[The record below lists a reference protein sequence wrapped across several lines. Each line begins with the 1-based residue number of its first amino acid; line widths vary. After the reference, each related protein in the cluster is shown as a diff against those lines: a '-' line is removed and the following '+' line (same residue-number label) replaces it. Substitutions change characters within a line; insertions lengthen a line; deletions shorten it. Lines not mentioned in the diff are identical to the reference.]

1 MSMMIGKKLADR
13 YEIMRELGRG
23 GMGIVYLARDPL
35 LDRDVAVKIVTPAYL
50 SPEGIERFKREA
62 KTVAKMD
69 HPAVVVVHDI
79 GEEDGS
85 LFFVMPY
92 VVGTNLRSFL
102 EDRSLSLGE
111 VLDIGIQVAEA
122 LEYSHTQGIVHR
134 DIKPENIML
143 TRQQP
148 EGIRVRITD
157 FGLAMAATEHRL
169 TLSGA
174 LVGTIAYLSPEQLSA
189 QVVDGRSDIYSLGA
203 VLYECL
209 VGQPPFTGDVRSTL
223 YRIVHEI
230 PQPLRLLL
238 DWVEEDLE
246 VIVMQ
251 CLDKDPLRRPQRAWE
266 VAESLTRFRHKLQES
281 EWQRKVYSSSTVN
294 RLHHRPDVSLVG
306 REKEFVELQRRLNLA
321 LTGEC
326 QFVVVTGEPGIG
338 KSRLLEELENL
349 VRLRKLP
356 VFHGRFVELD
366 QSFPYQGFCE
376 VIQESFR
383 SMRNTSGPLDFTDLA
398 PELLSLFP
406 VLTEIEELRSSMA
419 ASKRSVPANEARK
432 VEDRTYIFELLA
444 RALAR
449 IAGGKPMAI
458 LLEDLHAADVSVEA
472 LQYIIRRL
480 SPTPTLFVA
489 TYRATEVD
497 KGHPLIR
504 MLDGFQGDRRFS
516 LVRLGPLST
525 QDHRAFIEGMIGTRK
540 IDDAFADR
548 LYAATEGNPY
558 FTKELVR
565 SLLDSKG
572 IIREDSGSWV
582 LSSETGIS
590 SETLPATVQQTI
602 KKRIER
608 LPKDMKDLL
617 SIASVLGKTFEL
629 RDLEML
635 IEETG
640 TEDLVDRLVEE
651 GFLEEVRQSKGDR
664 LNFSSGI
671 LRDVLYAGLTSRKR
685 RSIHCKYAEELEK
698 RNSGRLERVY
708 PQLMHN
714 YLHGDVP
721 EKVVEYGLKL
731 AGKSLEAYSAEDAI
745 RSVRIVLD
753 SLEEVGG
760 ENQSLEAKAR
770 MILSEAQRMTG
781 NIDAALKE
789 LAEAIQI
796 HERSNHHSE
805 AVHAILAATETAWE
819 GRRVDEAKRW
829 VEQGLNQARDSGE
842 TEILIRFL
850 SYGVTI
856 ANLRGE
862 YEKAREYQLEAERL
876 QPASKPG
883 VEEIPRG
890 GVLVVALSPPIRWTY
905 TSDVLTEESEVFGN
919 IFETLLTS
927 DARGNLVP
935 SLCERWEVLENGKA
949 FLFTLCQGVRMHDG
963 RTLTAQVLKTSLETR
978 IHRSK
983 NSLPAGFTAIRAVSQ
998 FLEGSAREIEGIKV
1012 LSDYKL
1018 EIQLQEPLPIYPAL
1032 LTDSRTGIMLENP
1045 EAGAPMIGTGPFKI
1059 VSLEPN
1065 RVILERNQDYWKGV
1079 SSYLDVV
1086 EFRAALSAAEIAAGF
1101 RSGEFDLARD
1111 LMPEDLDEILQDRR
1125 LRTGLCE
1132 APKKNIYFILF
1143 NRFSPVARVPMVRWA
1158 LLGSVRTHDLVRGTL
1173 GRFAQPAE
1181 GLFPPGI
1188 LGHDPGKR
1196 RQALAREKALELLQ
1210 SSRIPFPIRLKA
1222 SVHPIFQDRY
1232 ASLTKAL
1239 FKVWE
1244 DLGVQISI
1252 ETPNIASFQERVRD
1266 NEGIDLMI
1274 GRWIADYD
1282 DPDNFAYGL
1291 FHSRLGRY
1299 RNYYSSNELDELM
1312 AGARSESRPHARE
1325 KLYRKADD
1333 LLMETAFFLPLFHD
1347 IDYRVVNPRVRG
1359 LTLRSSP
1366 PYINYIE
1373 VGKAESAAPSAV
1385 RKSGGGIVHVPIV
1398 SEILTMD
1405 PAVVSTVVQSE
1416 VLPTV
1421 FENLTREADGAR
1433 IVPWLAS
1440 EFQAE
1445 EGGKRFR
1452 FHLREDVRFHDGH
1465 RLTARDVRYSF
1476 ERILQSQVSESRWL
1490 LSPIRGARELLSG
1503 EAQSLDGFK
1512 ILSASEFTIDLE
1524 KPISFFPAILAYPA
1538 AAIIPEGSNS
1548 FTGGWREG
1556 CVGTG
1561 PFRVTHFEPAKSLE
1575 LEANQY
1581 YWRPE
1586 YPKSDG
1592 LIFKFGI
1599 PPSEILAGFRSGQ
1612 YSLAWDLFP
1621 TDVEAL
1627 RREFAFA
1634 SRYRDTPRLSTY
1646 YVVFNVNK
1654 GPLVDESL
1662 RHQLIDAI
1670 DVEGLVRRNLG
1681 RLAIPAHSLIPPGLL
1696 GYEPKRQIK
1705 RASTQERQDQQEIEL
1720 VAARNSV
1727 YQDRYSTVAGE
1738 LMKAFG
1744 ERGFPIRLQETKFE
1758 IYNRELALASVD
1770 LAIERW
1776 VADYPDADTF
1786 LHGLLHSQKGLVG
1799 RFCGSPEID
1808 QLIEKARIE
1817 SEPAMRHH
1825 IYREIEEIIAK
1836 RALLLP
1842 LFHEQAYRFAGPNV
1856 EGLDVTFALPHVA
1869 YEKLWVRR

>member
-1 MSMMIGKKLADR
+1 MIGKKLADR
-13 YEIMRELGRG
+13 YEIVRELGRG

-35 LDRDVAVKIVTPAYL
+35 LDREVAVKIVTPAYL
-50 SPEGIERFKREA
+50 SPDGIERFKREA
-62 KTVAKMD
+62 KIVAKMD

-92 VVGTNLRSFL
+92 VAGTNLRSFMD
-102 EDRSLSLGE
+102 DRSLNLGE
-111 VLDIGIQVAEA
+111 VIDLSVQVAEA
-122 LEYSHTQGIVHR
+122 LEYSHSQGIVHR

-143 TRQQP
+143 TRFP
-148 EGIRVRITD
+148 PDGVRVRITD

-209 VGQPPFTGDVRSTL
+209 VGQPPFFGDVRSTL

-230 PQPLRLLL
+230 PQPLRLML

-251 CLDKDPLRRPQRAWE
+251 CLEKDPLRRPQHMWE
-266 VAESLTRFRHKLQES
+266 VAESLSRYRHKLQEA
-281 EWQRKVYSSSTVN
+281 EWRRKVFTSSTAV
-294 RLHHRPDVSLVG
+294 RMHHRPDVSFVG
-306 REKEFVELQRRLNLA
+306 REKEFVELQRRLNQA
-321 LTGEC
+321 VTGEC
-326 QFVVVTGEPGIG
+326 QFVVVTGEAGIG

-349 VRLRKLP
+349 ARLRKFP

-383 SMRNTSGPLDFTDLA
+383 TMRTGSGPLDFSDLA
-398 PELLSLFP
+398 PDLLSLFP
-406 VLTEIEELRSSMA
+406 VLMEIEELRSSL
-419 ASKRSVPANEARK
+419 SPSVRGVSLSEVRK
-432 VEDRTYIFELLA
+432 VEDRTYIFELIA
-444 RALAR
+444 RSLAR
-449 IAGGKPMAI
+449 IAGGKPLI
-458 LLEDLHAADVSVEA
+458 VLLEDLHAADVSVDA
-472 LQYIIRRL
+472 LQYIVRRL
-480 SPTPTLFVA
+480 NPTPTLFVA
-489 TYRATEVD
+489 TYRNTEVD

-504 MLDGFQGDRRFS
+504 MLDSFQGDKRFS
-516 LVRLGPLST
+516 LVRLGPFST
-525 QDHRAFIEGMIGTRK
+525 MDHRAFIEGMIGSRK
-540 IDDAFADR
+540 IEDTFADR
-548 LYAATEGNPY
+548 LYSATEGNPY

-572 IIREDSGSWV
+572 IIREDSGGYV
-582 LSSETGIS
+582 LSGDSGIS
-590 SETLPATVQQTI
+590 SDALPATVQQTI

-608 LPKDMKDLL
+608 LPKEMKDLL

-629 RDLEML
+629 RDLEPL
-635 IEETG
+635 IEDKG
-640 TEDLVDRLVEE
+640 TEDLVDRLVED
-651 GFLEEVRQSKGDR
+651 GFLEEVRQSRGDR

-708 PQLMHN
+708 PQLVHN

-731 AGKSLEAYSAEDAI
+731 ARKSLEAFGAEDAI

-760 ENQSLEAKAR
+760 ENQSLEATAR
-770 MILSEAQRMTG
+770 TILSEAFRATG

-789 LAEAIQI
+789 LSEVVQI
-796 HERSNHHSE
+796 YERLNHQAD
-805 AVHAILAATETAWE
+805 AVRAMLTATEAAWE

-829 VEQGLNQARDSGE
+829 VEQGLEKARGLGE
-842 TEILIRFL
+842 TEVLIRLLTF
-850 SYGVTI
+850 GVTI
-856 ANLRGE
+856 SNLRGE
-862 YEKAREYQLEAERL
+862 YEKAREYQLEAEKL
-876 QPASKPG
+876 QPAVKQG
-883 VEEIPRG
+883 EEEIPMG

-935 SLCERWEVLENGKA
+935 SLCERWEVIDNGKA
-949 FLFTLCQGVRMHDG
+949 FLFTLHQGVRMHDG
-963 RTLTAQVLKTSLETR
+963 RTLTAQVVKASIENR
-978 IHRSK
+978 IKRAA
-983 NSLPAGFTAIRAVSQ
+983 NSLPAGFTGIRGEAE
-998 FLEGSAREIEGIKV
+998 FLKGTANQIEGIRAI
-1012 LSDYKL
+1012 SDYRL
-1018 EIQLQEPLPIYPAL
+1018 EIQLLEALPIYPAL

-1045 EAGAPMIGTGPFKI
+1045 EAGAPMIGTGPFRI
-1059 VSLEPN
+1059 VSLQPD
-1065 RVILERNQDYWKGV
+1065 RVVLERNQEYWKGS

-1111 LMPEDLDEILQDRR
+1111 LMPQDLEELLQDRR
-1125 LRTGLCE
+1125 LRAGLFE

-1143 NRFSPVARVPMVRWA
+1143 NRFSTVVRVPMVRWA
-1158 LLGSVRTHDLVRGTL
+1158 LLGSIRTHDLVRGTL

-1196 RQALAREKALELLQ
+1196 RQALSRDKALELLH
-1210 SSRIPFPIRLKA
+1210 SSRIPFPIQLKA
-1222 SVHPIFQDRY
+1222 SVHPVLQDRY

-1252 ETPNIASFQERVRD
+1252 ETSNMASFQERVRD

-1282 DPDNFAYGL
+1282 DPDNFTYGL

-1299 RNYYSSNELDELM
+1299 RNYYASNELDQIMEE
-1312 AGARSESRPHARE
+1312 ARAESRTHVRE

-1347 IDYRVVNPRVRG
+1347 IDYRVANPRVRG

-1366 PYINYIE
+1366 PYISYVE
-1373 VGKAESAAPSAV
+1373 VGKAESAAPAAI
-1385 RKSGGGIVHVPIV
+1385 RKAGGGMIHVPSAGELV
-1398 SEILTMD
+1398 SLD
-1405 PAVVSTVVQSE
+1405 PALVSTVVQSE

-1421 FENLTREADGAR
+1421 FENLTRETEGAR

-1440 EFQAE
+1440 DFRSED
-1445 EGGKRFR
+1445 GGRTFR
-1452 FHLREDVRFHDGH
+1452 FQLRQDVRFHDGR

-1476 ERILQSQVSESRWL
+1476 ERLLQNQVSDSRWL
-1490 LSPIRGARELLSG
+1490 LSPIRGAKEVLNG
-1503 EAQSLDGFK
+1503 DAQSLEGFK

-1524 KPISFFPAILAYPA
+1524 KPISFFPALLAYPA
-1538 AAIIPEGSNS
+1538 AAIIPEGAEGFLGN
-1548 FTGGWREG
+1548 WREG

-1561 PFRVTHFEPAKSLE
+1561 PFRVSRFDPSKSLE

-1586 YPKSDG
+1586 FPKSDG

-1599 PPSEILAGFRSGQ
+1599 SPSDILAGFRSGQ

-1634 SRYRDTPRLSTY
+1634 SKYRDTPRLSTY
-1646 YVVFNVNK
+1646 YVVFNIHK
-1654 GPLVDESL
+1654 GPLTDEAL
-1662 RHQLIDAI
+1662 RHELIDSI

-1681 RLAIPAHSLIPPGLL
+1681 RLAIPAQSLIPPGLL
-1696 GYEPKRQIK
+1696 GYEPQRRAKP
-1705 RASTQERQDQQEIEL
+1705 ASTHEAKNRQEIE
-1720 VAARNSV
+1720 VMAARNTV
-1727 YQDRYSTVAGE
+1727 YQDQYATVSKE
-1738 LMKAFG
+1738 LID
-1744 ERGFPIRLQETKFE
+1744 GFSEKGIRIRIQDTKFE
-1758 IYNRELALASVD
+1758 VYNRELALGNAD
-1770 LAIERW
+1770 LAIDRW
-1776 VADYPDADTF
+1776 IADYPDADTF
-1786 LHGLLHSQKGLVG
+1786 IHGLLHSQRGLIG
-1799 RFCGSPEID
+1799 RFCGSAEID

-1825 IYREIEEIIAK
+1825 IYREIEEVIS
-1836 RALLLP
+1836 RHALLLP
-1842 LFHEQAYRFAGPNV
+1842 LFHEQAYRFAGPQV

-1869 YEKLWVRR
+1869 YEKLWIRR

>member
-1 MSMMIGKKLADR
+1 MSIMIGKKLADR
-13 YEIMRELGRG
+13 YEIIRELGRG

-79 GEEDGS
+79 GEEQGS

-92 VVGTNLRSFL
+92 VTGTNLRTFL
-102 EDRSLSLGE
+102 DDRSLSLGE

-122 LEYSHTQGIVHR
+122 LEYSNSQGIVHR
-134 DIKPENIML
+134 DIKPENIMVA
-143 TRQQP
+143 RQQM
-148 EGIRVRITD
+148 EGVRVRITD

-189 QVVDGRSDIYSLGA
+189 QTVDGRSDIYSLGA

-209 VGQPPFTGDVRSTL
+209 VGQPPFTGDVRSIL

-238 DWVEEDLE
+238 DWVDEDLE

-251 CLDKDPLRRPQRAWE
+251 CLEKDPLRRQQRGWE
-266 VAESLTRFRHKLQES
+266 VAESLTRYRHKLQDS
-281 EWQRKVYSSSTVN
+281 EWQRRVYSSSTAN
-294 RLHHRPDVSLVG
+294 RLHHRPDVSFVG

-349 VRLRKLP
+349 VRLRKFP

-383 SMRNTSGPLDFTDLA
+383 SMRNASEPLDFSDLA

-406 VLTEIEELRSSMA
+406 VLTEIEELRSSLA
-419 ASKRSVPANEARK
+419 ASAKLVPVSEARK

-449 IAGGKPMAI
+449 IAGGRPMAV

-472 LQYIIRRL
+472 LQYIVRRL
-480 SPTPTLFVA
+480 SPTPTLIVA

-504 MLDGFQGDRRFS
+504 MLDSFQGDRRFS
-516 LVRLGPLST
+516 LIRLGPLST
-525 QDHRAFIEGMIGTRK
+525 LDHRAFIEGMIGTRK
-540 IDDAFADR
+540 LDDSFADR

-565 SLLDSKG
+565 SLVDSKG
-572 IIREDSGSWV
+572 IVREDSGSWV
-582 LSSETGIS
+582 LSNETGIS

-608 LPKDMKDLL
+608 LPKDMRDLL
-617 SIASVLGKTFEL
+617 SVASVLGKTFEL

-640 TEDLVDRLVEE
+640 KEDLVDRIVEE
-651 GFLEEVRQSKGDR
+651 GFLEEVRQSRGDR

-685 RSIHCKYAEELEK
+685 RSVHCKYAEELEK

-708 PQLMHN
+708 PQLVHN

-731 AGKSLEAYSAEDAI
+731 AGKALEAYSAEDAI
-745 RSVRIVLD
+745 RSARMVLD
-753 SLEEVGG
+753 SLEEIGG
-760 ENQSLEAKAR
+760 ENQSFEAKAR

-789 LAEAIQI
+789 VAEAIRI
-796 HERSNHHSE
+796 YEHLNLLSD
-805 AVHAILAATETAWE
+805 AVRAILAATETAWE

-829 VEQGLNQARDSGE
+829 VEQGLGQARISGE

-850 SYGVTI
+850 SYGATI

-862 YEKAREYQLEAERL
+862 YEKAREYQLEAEQL
-876 QPASKPG
+876 QPASKQG
-883 VEEIPRG
+883 EEEIPHG

-927 DARGNLVP
+927 DPRGNLIP
-935 SLCERWEVLENGKA
+935 SLCERWEVLDNGRA

-963 RTLTAQVLKTSLETR
+963 RTLTAQVIKTSLENR
-978 IHRSK
+978 IQRSR
-983 NSLPAGFTAIRAVSQ
+983 NSLPAGFTTIRAVSP
-998 FLEGSAREIEGIKV
+998 FLEGSAPQIEGIQA

-1018 EIQLQEPLPIYPAL
+1018 EIQLQEALPIYPAL
-1032 LTDSRTGIMLENP
+1032 LTDSRTAIMLENP
-1045 EAGAPMIGTGPFKI
+1045 EAGPMIGTGPFKI
-1059 VSLEPN
+1059 VSLEPS
-1065 RVILERNQDYWKGV
+1065 RVVLERNSDYWKGI
-1079 SSYLDVV
+1079 SSFLDVV
-1086 EFRAALSAAEIAAGF
+1086 EFRGALSAAEIAAGF

-1125 LRTGLCE
+1125 LRAGLCE

-1143 NRFSPVARVPMVRWA
+1143 NRSSPAARIPMVRWA
-1158 LLGSVRTHDLVRGTL
+1158 LLGTVRTHDLVRGTL

-1196 RQALAREKALELLQ
+1196 RQALAREKALELLH
-1210 SSRIPFPIRLKA
+1210 SSRMPFPIRLKA

-1244 DLGVQISI
+1244 DVGVQISI
-1252 ETPNIASFQERVRD
+1252 ETPNIASFQEKVRD
-1266 NEGIDLMI
+1266 TEGIDLMI

-1282 DPDNFAYGL
+1282 DPDNFTYGL
-1291 FHSRLGRY
+1291 FHSRIGRY
-1299 RNYYSSNELDELM
+1299 RNYYSSNELDQLM
-1312 AGARSESRPHARE
+1312 EEARAESRPNVRE

-1347 IDYRVVNPRVRG
+1347 IDYRLVNPRVRG

-1366 PYINYIE
+1366 PYINYME
-1373 VGKAESAAPSAV
+1373 VGKAVSAAPSTI
-1385 RKSGGGIVHVPIV
+1385 RKGGGGVIHVPIV

-1445 EGGKRFR
+1445 EGGRRFR

-1476 ERILQSQVSESRWL
+1476 ERFLQSQLSESRWL
-1490 LSPIRGARELLSG
+1490 LSPIRGARDLLSG
-1503 EAQSLDGFK
+1503 EAQSLEGFK
-1512 ILSASEFTIDLE
+1512 ILSSSEFTIDLE

-1548 FTGGWREG
+1548 FDGSWRDG

-1561 PFRVTHFEPAKSLE
+1561 PFRVTRFDPSKSLE

-1592 LIFKFGI
+1592 LIFKFGV
-1599 PPSEILAGFRSGQ
+1599 PPSDILAGFRSGQ

-1646 YVVFNVNK
+1646 YVVFNVHK
-1654 GPLVDESL
+1654 GPLMDESL
-1662 RHQLIDAI
+1662 RRQLVDAI

-1705 RASTQERQDQQEIEL
+1705 PAASRERQSPKGVEL

-1738 LMKAFG
+1738 LLGAFSEKG
-1744 ERGFPIRLQETKFE
+1744 IRIRLQETKFE
-1758 IYNRELALASVD
+1758 IYNRELALANVD

-1799 RFCGSPEID
+1799 KFCGSPEID

-1825 IYREIEEIIAK
+1825 IYREIEEIIAR